1 MKRIAIIGAGMAGL
15 TLAHQLKHKAE
26 VTVFEK
32 SRGVSGRL
40 ATRRL
45 GEYEFDH
52 GAQFFTA
59 RSEAFEQFIAP
70 FIEQGV
76 IAEWQPRV
84 LTLEAGEKPYRRDW
98 FEPHY
103 VAVPRMNSFAKA
115 LAADLDIQ
123 LEITISTLSA
133 MPNGQ
138 WQLHTLEEKLP
149 QVFDWVIST
158 APASQSIALLDQHL
172 SELSTDITSDT
183 ANTLQDVQMAPCFTL
198 MLGFE
203 QALKL
208 PFQAARAKNASIEW
222 IMVNSSKPGRTEP
235 FTLVIQ
241 SSNSWARENL
251 ERDLDWVNQAM
262 LTDLEQLLGEP
273 LPVVA
278 VESLHRWRYS
288 RVEQAL
294 EREAVLDWEKG
305 LAACGDWCLSG
316 RVEGAFLSA
325 NSLARQLEHSL

>member
-32 SRGVSGRL
+32 SRGVSGRM

-273 LPVVA
+273 LPAVA

>member
-26 VTVFEK
+26 IILFEK

-40 ATRRL
+40 ATRRF

-59 RSEAFEQFIAP
+59 RSKTFEQFIAP
-70 FIEQGV
+70 YIDQGI
-76 IAEWQPRV
+76 IAEWKPRV
-84 LTLEAGEKPYRRDW
+84 LTLEVGAKPYRRDW

-103 VAVPRMNSFAKA
+103 VAVPRMNSLAKA
-115 LAADLDIQ
+115 LASELDIQ
-123 LEITISTLSA
+123 LETSITKIHSL
-133 MPNGQ
+133 PDGQ
-138 WQLHTLEEKLP
+138 WQLHTPDRELP
-149 QVFDWVIST
+149 QTFDWVIST
-158 APASQSIALLDQHL
+158 APVTQSIALLSEHL
-172 SELSTDITSDT
+172 SIVPAETE
-183 ANTLQDVQMAPCFTL
+183 NTLQDVQMAPCFTL

-203 QALKL
+203 QTFKL

-241 SSNSWARENL
+241 SSNSWAREHL
-251 ERDLDWVNQAM
+251 EQDLDWIRQHM
-262 LTDLEQLLGEP
+262 LTDLEQLLGES
-273 LPVVA
+273 LPPVA

-294 EREAVLDWEKG
+294 EQDAILDWQKG

-325 NSLARQLEHSL
+325 HSLARQLEHSL

>member
-273 LPVVA
+273 LPAVA

>member
-273 LPVVA
+273 LPAVD

>member
-26 VTVFEK
+26 VILFEK

-123 LEITISTLSA
+123 LEITISALSA

-172 SELSTDITSDT
+172 SVLSTDISSDT

-203 QALKL
+203 QALNL

-251 ERDLDWVNQAM
+251 ERDLDWVKQTM
-262 LTDLEQLLGEP
+262 RSDLEQLLDEP
-273 LPVVA
+273 LPAVA

-294 EREAVLDWEKG
+294 ERDAVLDWEKG

-316 RVEGAFLSA
+316 RIEGAFLSA

>member
-59 RSEAFEQFIAP
+59 RSKAFEQFIAP

-273 LPVVA
+273 LPAVA

>member
-26 VTVFEK
+26 VTVFDK

-273 LPVVA
+273 LPAVA

>member
-26 VTVFEK
+26 ITLFEK

-59 RSEAFEQFIAP
+59 RSKAFEQFIAP
-70 FIEQGV
+70 FIEQGI

-84 LTLEAGEKPYRRDW
+84 LTLEVGEKPYRRDW

-115 LAADLDIQ
+115 LATDLDIQ
-123 LEITISTLSA
+123 LETSITKLCA
-133 MPNGQ
+133 LPDGQ
-138 WQLHTLEEKLP
+138 WQLHTPDGELP
-149 QVFDWVIST
+149 QAFDWVIST
-158 APASQSIALLDQHL
+158 APVTQSIALLNEHL
-172 SELSTDITSDT
+172 SVLFTDTASDT
-183 ANTLQDVQMAPCFTL
+183 ENTLQDVQMAPCFTL

-222 IMVNSSKPGRTEP
+222 IIVNSSKPGRTEP

-251 ERDLDWVNQAM
+251 ERDLDWVKQTM
-262 LTDLEQLLGEP
+262 LSDLEQLLGEP
-273 LPVVA
+273 LPAVA

-294 EREAVLDWEKG
+294 ERDAVLDWEKG

>member
-15 TLAHQLKHKAE
+15 TLAHHLKHKAE

-251 ERDLDWVNQAM
+251 ERDLDWVKQAM

-273 LPVVA
+273 LPAVA

>member
-273 LPVVA
+273 LPAVA

-294 EREAVLDWEKG
+294 EREAMLDWEKG

>member
-172 SELSTDITSDT
+172 SVLSTDISSDT

-273 LPVVA
+273 LPAVA